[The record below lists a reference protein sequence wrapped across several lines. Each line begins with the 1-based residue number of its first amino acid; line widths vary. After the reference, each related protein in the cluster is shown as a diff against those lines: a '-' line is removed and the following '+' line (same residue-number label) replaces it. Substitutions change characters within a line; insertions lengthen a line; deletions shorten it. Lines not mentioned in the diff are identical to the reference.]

1 MTGRQKLFGGL
12 ALALAIAA
20 ACTFPSPE
28 LRDDLGFDATPA
40 PDAIAP
46 PDTSTPADAD
56 LADAANPDAIAPPD
70 ADRIDGD
77 ATVVAPDG
85 QVVNCDEDGD
95 LFAKTGGLCGGFD
108 CDDQNRNVRP
118 NQTFNTLAPIPGSGP
133 GKGGDWNCNGTVE
146 YELRVGVDDRCPLLS
161 FGCGY
166 AGFVDRTPPCGSK
179 ARFVTCTRVGLGC
192 SKTTDVMRDVGCR

>member
-1 MTGRQKLFGGL
+1 MTGRQRLFGGL

-28 LRDDLGFDATPA
+28 LRDDLALDAAPA
-40 PDAIAP
+40 PDANAP
-46 PDTSTPADAD
+46 PDTSAPLDAE
-56 LADAANPDAIAPPD
+56 LADAANPDAIAAPD

-95 LFAKTGGLCGGFD
+95 LFAKTGGVCGGFD
-108 CDDQNRNVRP
+108 CDDQNGNVRP

-146 YELRVGVDDRCPLLS
+146 YELRVGVDDRCPVLS
-161 FGCGY
+161 LGCGY
-166 AGFVDRTPPCGSK
+166 AGFVGTPTCGSR
-179 ARFVTCTRVGLGC
+179 ARFVACTKVGLGC